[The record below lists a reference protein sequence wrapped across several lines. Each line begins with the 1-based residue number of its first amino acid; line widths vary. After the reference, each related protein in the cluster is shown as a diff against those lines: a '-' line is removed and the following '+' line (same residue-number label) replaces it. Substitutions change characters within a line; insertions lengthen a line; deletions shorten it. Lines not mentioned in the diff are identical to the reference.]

1 MLSGKTRLVNTST
14 KIQGKKYDRFLVH
27 IPSKVARDS
36 QFPFK
41 AGDLLSIDVDPKKKT
56 ITLVKKKK

>member
-1 MLSGKTRLVNTST
+1 MNTST

-27 IPSKVARDS
+27 IPSKIARDS

-41 AGDLLSIDVDPKKKT
+41 AGELLSIDVDPKKKT
-56 ITLVKKKK
+56 ITLIKKKK